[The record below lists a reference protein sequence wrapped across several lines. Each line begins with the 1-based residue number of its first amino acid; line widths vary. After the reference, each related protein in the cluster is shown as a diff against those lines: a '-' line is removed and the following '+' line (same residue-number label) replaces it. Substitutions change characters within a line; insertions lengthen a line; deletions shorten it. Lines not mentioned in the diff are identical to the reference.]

1 MVPKINPAGL
11 DVDEVADMNTSA
23 TDLDAYDI
31 IIDNDDDHDD
41 VDGDIMRATVRKRA
55 S

>member
-23 TDLDAYDI
+23 TDLDAYD
-31 IIDNDDDHDD
+31 DHDD
-41 VDGDIMRATVRKRA
+41 VDGDGDIMRAIVRKRA
-55 S
+55 P

>member
-23 TDLDAYDI
+23 TDLDAYD
-31 IIDNDDDHDD
+31 DHDD
-41 VDGDIMRATVRKRA
+41 VCGDIVRAIVRKRA

>member
-23 TDLDAYDI
+23 TDLDAYD
-31 IIDNDDDHDD
+31 DHDD
-41 VDGDIMRATVRKRA
+41 VCGDYEGNFEDKSIITFI
-55 S
+55 